1 MSPGS
6 DAANSRQD
14 EVAATAPTAEGGL
27 SVEFLVEPF
36 SEGAPG
42 AHVRAAI
49 EAFERRGLDVE
60 LGPFSSVTAGDVEA
74 VAAAVAEMVRGAMT
88 SGATSIRLHIGA
100 DPTTLSVGPL
110 HDALGSMIRAAERDI
125 GAKTDDWTR
134 ADKQRVVRLLD
145 EQGAFLLR
153 GAVDDMA
160 RIMGVSRITI
170 YNYLN
175 AIDRSS

>member
-1 MSPGS
+1 MTTAPGS
-6 DAANSRQD
+6 ASPSPDRGDRS
-14 EVAATAPTAEGGL
+14 VAEQSL

-42 AHVRAAI
+42 EHVRAAVA
-49 EAFERRGLDVE
+49 AFERRGLRVD
-60 LGPFSSVTAGDVEA
+60 LGPFSSVVSGDPEAIAQA
-74 VAAAVAEMVRGAMT
+74 VADMILGGMAE
-88 SGATSIRLHIGA
+88 GATSMRIHVGPDA
-100 DPTTLSVGPL
+100 KSLSVGPL
-110 HDALGSMIRAAERDI
+110 HDALRSMIRAAERDI
-125 GAKTDDWTR
+125 GTRVDDWTR
-134 ADKQRVVRLLD
+134 ADKQRVVRLLE

-175 AIDRSS
+175 AIDRSG

>member
-1 MSPGS
+1 MSPGQ
-6 DAANSRQD
+6 DATNPSR
-14 EVAATAPTAEGGL
+14 AGSAETEL

-42 AHVRAAI
+42 DHVQVAVD
-49 EAFERRGLDVE
+49 AFEKRGLEVD
-60 LGPFSSVTAGDVEA
+60 LGPFSSVAAGDPETVAGA
-74 VAAAVAEMVRGAMT
+74 VADMIRGAMAA
-88 SGATSIRLHIGA
+88 GATSIRVHIGS
-100 DPTTLSVGPL
+100 DPATLSVAPL
-110 HDALGSMIRAAERDI
+110 HDALDSMIRAAERDI
-125 GAKTDDWTR
+125 GARTEDWSR

-175 AIDRSS
+175 AIDRSG

>member
-1 MSPGS
+1 M
-6 DAANSRQD
+6 
-14 EVAATAPTAEGGL
+14 EL

-36 SEGAPG
+36 AEGAPG
-42 AHVRAAI
+42 DHVQVAVD
-49 EAFERRGLDVE
+49 AFEKRGLEVD
-60 LGPFSSVTAGDVEA
+60 LGPFSSVAAGDAETVAGA
-74 VAAAVAEMVRGAMT
+74 VADMIRQAMAA
-88 SGATSIRLHIGA
+88 GATSIRVHIGS
-100 DPTTLSVGPL
+100 DPTALSVAPL
-110 HDALGSMIRAAERDI
+110 HDALDSMIRAAERDI
-125 GAKTDDWTR
+125 GAKTEDWSR

-175 AIDRSS
+175 AIDRSG